1 MCNLV
6 FAHTCIYMYQ
16 YISCVFLGLASMT
29 VPIYLAECAP
39 VHLRGR
45 LTVADNMAITAGQF
59 VAAVIDYCFSYVPQ
73 GWRYVRVCQS
83 ILCMYKYIGS
93 TKH

>member
-1 MCNLV
+1 
-6 FAHTCIYMYQ
+6 
-16 YISCVFLGLASMT
+16 MT

-59 VAAVIDYCFSYVPQ
+59 VAAVIDYGFSYMGQ
-73 GWRYVRVCQS
+73 GWRYVMS
-83 ILCMYKYIGS
+83 LS
-93 TKH
+93 

>member
-1 MCNLV
+1 MCVGVCVCVWFNL
-6 FAHTCIYMYQ
+6 TQ
-16 YISCVFLGLASMT
+16 LISTTLSGSSTGLASMT

-59 VAAVIDYCFSYVPQ
+59 VAAVIDYGFSYVGH
-73 GWRYVRVCQS
+73 GWRYVRFIS
-83 ILCMYKYIGS
+83 SM
-93 TKH
+93 